1 MVSGSEW
8 EEQQRIKLTQSAVHL
23 ASVSSPFYSGAA
35 ERRVRAKEETAGGA
49 AAAAAAA
56 AGGRTD
62 SLTCAELSPGY
73 APHPAATSAAR
84 RTKARRKGQAEAGWP
99 YGVELVC
106 LTESHPNLLEASN
119 LSGRLSRRI
128 HHVHAISTTN
138 PGFILPHHHHVYG
151 VGPVP
156 EG

>member
-99 YGVELVC
+99 SGAGWPYGGGATTDC
-106 LTESHPNLLEASN
+106 GLLAKNGNSTACGFWKFGSWSWKRAHKEDFFK
-119 LSGRLSRRI
+119 RI
-128 HHVHAISTTN
+128 FLR
-138 PGFILPHHHHVYG
+138 GFF
-151 VGPVP
+151 
-156 EG
+156 